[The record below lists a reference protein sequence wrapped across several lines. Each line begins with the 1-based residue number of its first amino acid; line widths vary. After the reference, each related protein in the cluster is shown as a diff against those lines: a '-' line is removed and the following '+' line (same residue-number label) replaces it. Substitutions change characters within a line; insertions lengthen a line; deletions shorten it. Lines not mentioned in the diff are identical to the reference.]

1 MKIVNRISVLA
12 VVAAISACNQSAKQ
26 QDAVKTD
33 TAAVKVVDAKIAD
46 ATNTAQVF
54 SVYYIALKNQFLKSD
69 VAGIKTAAAKLESK
83 LMRIKGCAETATL
96 ANKIA
101 TTDDIKDQRTAFLM
115 LSNDV
120 IALVKG
126 SRIKTVAIYVDYCPM
141 ADGGNG
147 GYWLSLDKKIQNPYF
162 PEQMKECGSVK
173 EKMN

>member
-12 VVAAISACNQSAKQ
+12 TLAAISACSQPAKQ
-26 QDAVKTD
+26 RELAKTD
-33 TAAVKVVDAKIAD
+33 AAAVKVVDAKIAD
-46 ATNTAQVF
+46 TANTTHVF
-54 SVYYIALKNQFLKSD
+54 SAYIALKDQFLKSD
-69 VAGIKTAAAKLESK
+69 VARIKAAASALENKLIG
-83 LMRIKGCAETATL
+83 IKGCSETATL
-96 ANKIA
+96 ARKIV
-101 TTDDIKDQRTAFLM
+101 TTDDIKDQRAAFLT

-126 SRIKTVAIYVDYCPM
+126 SKIKTAAIYVDYCPM
-141 ADGGNG
+141 ADSGNG